1 MAAKN
6 TDGSFAKTY
15 PMPDQWGPECQL
27 SRRELQKVTGTLT
40 LKLEPL
46 GPFKFM
52 SKPYVLSFKPVII
65 PESERK
71 LVAWWKFDE
80 PDGVNASD
88 SSGNKFTGTLAG
100 NPQWQSGAGKYG
112 GALEFD
118 GDGDSIE
125 CGPDDGL
132 NITGGVSIAA
142 WIKLAKSTP
151 DQKIAGNQD
160 NISGGYKL
168 SIFSDKAE
176 FEVRDSGNAL
186 RNNRFIDG
194 GTVLQPGVWYHIVGT
209 YSQGEYI
216 KTYVNAKLDREQQ
229 TTNILAASSGPLK
242 IGCEPFSGEC
252 QFNGLMD
259 DLRIYNYPLSE
270 AEVSALYS
278 GRPLPKP
285 TTAQAEVL
293 ATSAQEPEKRSN
305 WIPVSVIVAIAIGA
319 AVLVSRKKK
328 TTA

>member
-1 MAAKN
+1 M
-6 TDGSFAKTY
+6 
-15 PMPDQWGPECQL
+15 
-27 SRRELQKVTGTLT
+27 
-40 LKLEPL
+40 
-46 GPFKFM
+46 
-52 SKPYVLSFKPVII
+52 II

-80 PDGVNASD
+80 AQGSIAGD
-88 SSGNKFTGTLAG
+88 SSGNQFTGTIAG
-100 NPQWQSGAGKYG
+100 NPQWQRAAGKFG

-118 GDGDSIE
+118 GDGDFIE
-125 CGPDDGL
+125 CRPDDGL
-132 NITGGVSIAA
+132 NITGAVSIAA

-176 FEVRDSGNAL
+176 FEVRDSVNAL

-194 GTVLQPGVWYHIVGT
+194 GTVLQPGVWYHVAGT
-209 YSQGEYI
+209 YSQGESI

-270 AEVSALYS
+270 AEVAALYS
-278 GRPLPKP
+278 GRDLPKP

-293 ATSAQEPEKRSN
+293 ATSAQEPEKKSN

-319 AVLVSRKKK
+319 AALVARRKKP
-328 TTA
+328 AV